1 MKKKQFVVIG
11 LGSFGSSVAKTLYS
25 LGNEVLAVDSDEAI
39 VREIADDVTHA
50 AQVDT
55 ADEKSLR
62 DLGISNFDVAVI
74 GMGSDVQA
82 SIMATLIVKDLGV
95 KYIISK
101 AHDEKHAKLLYKIG
115 ADRVVFVERDMGV
128 RVAHNIVASN
138 ILDYIELSPDYNIAE
153 IVSPEAWYGKTLR
166 EIDVRANY
174 GLSVIAI
181 KRDHDVNIAPLADD
195 IVRPSDTIIAIGATK
210 ELNKFENIF
219 GR

>member
-1 MKKKQFVVIG
+1 MRKKQFVVIG

-25 LGNEVLAVDSDEAI
+25 LGNEVLVVDSDEAI
-39 VREIADDVTHA
+39 VRDIADSVTHA

-55 ADEKSLR
+55 SDEKSLR

-74 GMGSDVQA
+74 GIGSDVQA
-82 SIMATLIVKDLGV
+82 SIMATLIVKELGV

-101 AHDEKHAKLLYKIG
+101 AHDEKHARLLYKIG

-128 RVAHNIVASN
+128 RVAHNIFASN

-153 IVSPEAWYGKTLR
+153 IISPEKWYGKTLR

-181 KRDHDVNIAPLADD
+181 KRDGDVNIAPLADD
-195 IVRPSDTIIAIGATK
+195 IIRPNDTIIAIGATK
-210 ELNKFENIF
+210 ELSKFENIF

>member
-1 MKKKQFVVIG
+1 MKKRQFVVIG
-11 LGSFGSSVAKTLYS
+11 LGSFGSSVAKTLYA

-39 VREIADDVTHA
+39 VREIADHVTHA

-195 IVRPSDTIIAIGATK
+195 IIRPSDTIIAIGATK

>member
-1 MKKKQFVVIG
+1 MKKRQFVVIG
-11 LGSFGSSVAKTLYS
+11 LGSFGSSVAKTLYT

-39 VREIADDVTHA
+39 VREIADHVTHA

-195 IVRPSDTIIAIGATK
+195 IVRPNDTIIAIGATK

>member
-1 MKKKQFVVIG
+1 MKKRQFVVIG
-11 LGSFGSSVAKTLYS
+11 LGSFGYSVAKTLYT

-39 VREIADDVTHA
+39 VREIADYVTHA

-138 ILDYIELSPDYNIAE
+138 ILDYIELSTDYNIAE

-195 IVRPSDTIIAIGATK
+195 IIRPSDTVIAIGATK

>member
-1 MKKKQFVVIG
+1 MRKKQFVVIG
-11 LGSFGSSVAKTLYS
+11 LGSFGYSVAKTLYA

-39 VREIADDVTHA
+39 VREIADHVTHA

-55 ADEKSLR
+55 SDEKSLKE
-62 DLGISNFDVAVI
+62 LGIANFDVAII
-74 GMGSDVQA
+74 GIGSDVQA
-82 SIMATLIVKDLGV
+82 SIMATLIVKELGV

-128 RVAHNIVASN
+128 RVAHNIFASN

-153 IVSPEAWYGKTLR
+153 IISPEEWYGKTLR

-181 KRDHDVNIAPLADD
+181 KRDRDVNIAPLADD
-195 IVRPSDTIIAIGATK
+195 IIRPNDTIIAIGATK
-210 ELNKFENIF
+210 ELSKFENIF